1 MHWKVIFS
9 NLGPFSL
16 LYSDRDLY
24 FVFVLKFL
32 ESYGYFALSQILVI
46 YLHDEFGATDIQAG
60 AIYGTLSCILQPQP
74 LCCCMSCKSTL

>member
-1 MHWKVIFS
+1 MIFYCCAH
-9 NLGPFSL
+9 N
-16 LYSDRDLY
+16 RDLY

-60 AIYGTLSCILQPQP
+60 AIYGMTTVIHV
-74 LCCCMSCKSTL
+74 